1 MSPELF
7 IFWQVLGSKFNLK
20 IALILLW
27 SNNLGLMGPQK
38 TSAWTCFCI
47 NIILIGHVHII
58 SYKVLFR
65 FKKLHGMMWTHFP
78 FNIYV
83 EYEFKSFEH
92 YFNVFWWKKEPLE
105 KKKKERERERKYSNS
120 NGKRMS
126 KSIKNWFRLGSSHF

>member
-1 MSPELF
+1 MSPALF

-38 TSAWTCFCI
+38 YRIYLSWTCFCI

-58 SYKVLFR
+58 WYRFLFR

-105 KKKKERERERKYSNS
+105 KKKREREREQYSNS
-120 NGKRMS
+120 LKKVGVQQ
-126 KSIKNWFRLGSSHF
+126 